1 VPPLPTG
8 TPLPITRTR
17 NPCPHSTAS
26 PRDLIKLL
34 RSLLATGLITGLA
47 STAQALPITDVV
59 QPPSPVSLSSGVA
72 FLYTHDLLA
81 HGFDPLSDTLTG
93 ATLTLDLTG
102 PGGQPLAISLDGDQ
116 VFDSSLN
123 TLGPITVTLSYLQAD
138 GLLNVTLTKGGGA
151 GSSFSF
157 VRSTLFADGVAGDPG
172 NDIPEPVTL
181 ALLGIGLL
189 VGVAPLRRSRRA

>member
-1 VPPLPTG
+1 
-8 TPLPITRTR
+8 
-17 NPCPHSTAS
+17 
-26 PRDLIKLL
+26 
-34 RSLLATGLITGLA
+34 
-47 STAQALPITDVV
+47 
-59 QPPSPVSLSSGVA
+59 VSLSSGVA

>member
-1 VPPLPTG
+1 M
-8 TPLPITRTR
+8 
-17 NPCPHSTAS
+17 
-26 PRDLIKLL
+26 KLL
-34 RSLLATGLITGLA
+34 RSLLVTGLITGLA

-59 QPPSPVSLSSGVA
+59 QPLSPVTLGTGVA
-72 FLYTHDLLA
+72 FPYTHDLLA

-102 PGGQPLAISLDGDQ
+102 PGGQPLAIRFDGDQ
-116 VFDSSLN
+116 VFNSNLN

-151 GSSFSF
+151 GNSFSF
-157 VRSTLFADGVAGDPG
+157 VRSTLFADGVVGDPG
-172 NDIPEPVTL
+172 NDIPEPGTL

-189 VGVAPLRRSRRA
+189 GGVARLRKSRRA